1 MSHFK
6 SVYENINKAILDMEI
21 FTSKSDSDLNFVYR
35 YGFMTSNN
43 DEGVVIAHSHA
54 LTLKEVE
61 KQIKRLDSIFN
72 LYTTSS
78 YDIEKK
84 EGVFYLTY
92 VVYYPFVSGEGNVGQ
107 ATLLY

>member
-1 MSHFK
+1 MSQFK
-6 SVYENINKAILDMEI
+6 SVYEKINRAILDMET

-54 LTLKEVE
+54 RTQKEIE
-61 KQIKRLDSIFN
+61 KQIKRLDCIFN

-78 YDIEKK
+78 YDIERKD
-84 EGVFYLTY
+84 GVFYLTY
-92 VVYYPFVSGEGNVGQ
+92 VVYYPFVSGEGNVGA